1 MSADAARADIQHAS
15 QEQGQGYGEIDMT
28 SFIIP
33 FLVVFIVI
41 YGFIK
46 NVNIYDKFLEGE
58 NRYTMLK
65 AVDPKLAKDL
75 LNQNKEYAK
84 ERFEYY
90 KNFKA
95 K

>member
-1 MSADAARADIQHAS
+1 
-15 QEQGQGYGEIDMT
+15 
-28 SFIIP
+28 
-33 FLVVFIVI
+33 
-41 YGFIK
+41 
-46 NVNIYDKFLEGE
+46 
-58 NRYTMLK
+58 MLK